1 MILEKAEVTTLEQLR
16 RSAPCLLPERGCQH
30 RAPLALTPL
39 IIRWGP
45 AHPVITCDSYS
56 GYTGR
61 KLAQRSA
68 RSDFR
73 P

>member
-1 MILEKAEVTTLEQLR
+1 MPQKSVVAMQEQLR
-16 RSAPCLLPERGCQH
+16 RSAPCLLPERGCQ
-30 RAPLALTPL
+30 RVRRRLTPADHPL
-39 IIRWGP
+39 G
-45 AHPVITCDSYS
+45 AGNPVIAYDSYS

-68 RSDFR
+68 RSDFC